1 MRRIMETLR
10 IQGNLF
16 SDGGSVTGFGANLHQ
31 TKSAEARRPLHLF
44 PFTAQE
50 RKESSCRFVGE
61 FYPVLIYD
69 NCDWVSL
76 WRQRDAPVVT
86 GHPEACAKTS
96 LGDRRSQQVKGPT
109 MVRRR
114 QRERI
119 AERHRTVPRN
129 PAVTQPNGRE
139 ATCLNLDRGSDLDL
153 YRRFPQGA
161 RKSLPFPS
169 PVLAPIY
176 N

>member
-1 MRRIMETLR
+1 MRETFQTPSDLSDFVFAHETNHGDLAHPRQFILR
-10 IQGNLF
+10 
-16 SDGGSVTGFGANLHQ
+16 
-31 TKSAEARRPLHLF
+31 
-44 PFTAQE
+44 
-50 RKESSCRFVGE
+50 
-61 FYPVLIYD
+61 
-69 NCDWVSL
+69 

-86 GHPEACAKTS
+86 GHPEACARTS

-109 MVRRR
+109 MVRSR

-119 AERHRTVPRN
+119 AERRRTVPRN